1 MSSARVLLADPDPA
15 ARADLRRLL
24 ETHGLIVAGEAADGS
39 HALCLA
45 DKLRP
50 DVLLAE
56 TELPG
61 LTTTEVTRR
70 LREQPVPIPVLV
82 LSARL
87 DAPLVPVLLQ
97 AGVAGYL
104 TREEPPERIAAAA
117 LGVAQGEK
125 RWFSPRVVERLRSLR
140 PASAPTPSLSPRE
153 RDVLG
158 LFAWGLEGKQIADE
172 LNMAPATAK
181 LHVEHILKKL
191 GAHTRA
197 HAVAIAYSRGLLTP
211 WDDLPG

>member
-1 MSSARVLLADPDPA
+1 MPSVRVLLADPDPA
-15 ARADLRRLL
+15 ARADVRRLL
-24 ETHGLIVAGEAADGS
+24 ETHGLTVVGEAADGRQ
-39 HALCLA
+39 ALRLA
-45 DKLRP
+45 EALTP

-56 TELPG
+56 AKLPG
-61 LTTTEVTRR
+61 LTTAEVTRR
-70 LREQPVPIPVLV
+70 LRERAVPIPVLV
-82 LSARL
+82 LSAHL
-87 DAPLVPVLLQ
+87 EAPLVPVLLQ

-125 RWFSPRVVERLRSLR
+125 RWFSLGVVARLRRLRS
-140 PASAPTPSLSPRE
+140 ASAPVPLLSPRE
-153 RDVLG
+153 MDVLG

-172 LNMAPATAK
+172 LNMAPGTAK
-181 LHVEHILKKL
+181 LHVERVLKKL

-211 WDDLPG
+211 LGRLA